1 MRRRVGNS
9 EFVYVVFTS
18 NIQNEMQTKDRRLKL
33 IRKFFAVTAAAF
45 MLMVGSQMASAA
57 VSAPEAA
64 SKAPVTAATT
74 DGSYK
79 VAQNNRRARNRG
91 NRGNRRRGNRGR
103 NVGIGL
109 GLGLGA
115 LALGAGIAASRD
127 RGAHRSCRR
136 VERRCANRHGWET
149 RRWYHCVED
158 RGC

>member
-1 MRRRVGNS
+1 M
-9 EFVYVVFTS
+9 
-18 NIQNEMQTKDRRLKL
+18 

-91 NRGNRRRGNRGR
+91 NRGNRGRRGRNRGR
-103 NVGIGL
+103 NLGIGL
-109 GLGLGA
+109 GIGLGA
-115 LALGAGIAASRD
+115 LALGAAAAASRD

-149 RRWYHCVED
+149 RRWFNCVED